1 MRSSTSPLVALSRAT
16 RAASQSQCLMGKRT
30 FTSLPTLRPTLARP
44 TGTVFRTSTPTT
56 SLAPTAPSCSSETAD
71 IVPKTTISSSPLF
84 AATQIRCGPRAT
96 LARSSRLVR
105 KRRHGFLS
113 RVRTR
118 TGRRTLQRRRTKSRH
133 ILSN

>member
-1 MRSSTSPLVALSRAT
+1 MRSFTPITALSRAT
-16 RAASQSQCLMGKRT
+16 RAASQSQCLTGRRT

-56 SLAPTAPSCSSETAD
+56 SLAPTACCPETTMTAD
-71 IVPKTTISSSPLF
+71 IVPKTAISSSPLF